1 MKNLNMVHLNGL
13 RALEAVGR
21 LGSLQAAAGELG
33 VSVGAI
39 SQQVIKAEG
48 QLGHA
53 IFARTGK
60 GLVPTEIGWPVLARL
75 TDGMQKLSESVAL
88 AQRRDN
94 NCLTISVAPV
104 FASRWLV
111 RRFDNFAREH
121 PEIVLRIDATMRLID
136 PATSDIDLGIRVGDG
151 HWRDAR
157 SELILEQ
164 QVYPVCTPA
173 LAEGLAAPSDI
184 LDLPAVIDSR
194 AMFNWDVWLRAA
206 GLEGA
211 RISERHVFNEASL
224 CLDAVIAG
232 QGVMLAWQTLT
243 ADSIAEGWLVAPF
256 GIRAKTGFGHY
267 FITARGT
274 RESRK
279 VQVFKAW
286 LRRELARSM
295 EDLDGRIAGSIPP
308 PGCQAAGSN
317 RLTSIVEPD

>member
-1 MKNLNMVHLNGL
+1 MKNLNTVHMNGL

-21 LGSLQAAAGELG
+21 LGSLQAAADELG

-39 SQQVIKAEG
+39 SQQVIKTEG

-53 IFARTGK
+53 IFERTGK
-60 GLVPTEIGWPVLARL
+60 GLVATEVGRPILARL
-75 TDGMQKLSESVAL
+75 TDGIQKLSEAVTL

-151 HWRDAR
+151 HWTDVH

-164 QVYPVCTPA
+164 QVFPVCAPELAKGLVNPA
-173 LAEGLAAPSDI
+173 DVLA
-184 LDLPAVIDSR
+184 LPAVIDSR

-206 GLEGA
+206 GLEGHS
-211 RISERHVFNEASL
+211 INERHIFNDASL

-243 ADSIAEGWLVAPF
+243 ADVIADGRLVAPS
-256 GIRAKTGFGHY
+256 GIRAKTGHGHY
-267 FITARGT
+267 FITAKGM

-279 VQVFKAW
+279 VQIFKTW

-295 EDLDGRIAGSIPP
+295 DDLDRWF
-308 PGCQAAGSN
+308 AAA
-317 RLTSIVEPD
+317 T

>member
-1 MKNLNMVHLNGL
+1 MKNLNTVHMKGL

-21 LGSLQAAAGELG
+21 LGSLQAAADELG

-39 SQQVIKAEG
+39 SQQVIKTEA

-53 IFARTGK
+53 IFERTGK
-60 GLVPTEIGWPVLARL
+60 GLVATDIGRPVLARL
-75 TDGMQKLSESVAL
+75 TEGIQKLSEAVGL

-151 HWRDAR
+151 HWSDVQ

-164 QVYPVCTPA
+164 QVYPVCAPELAKGLITPA
-173 LAEGLAAPSDI
+173 DI
-184 LDLPAVIDSR
+184 LSLPAFIDSR
-194 AMFNWDVWLRAA
+194 AMFGWDVWLHVA
-206 GLEGA
+206 GLDGA
-211 RISERHVFNEASL
+211 KVFERHVFNEASL

-243 ADSIAEGWLVAPF
+243 ADAIADGRLVAPS
-256 GIRAKTGFGHY
+256 GIRARTGFGHY
-267 FITARGT
+267 FITARGQ

-279 VQVFKAW
+279 VQIFKDW

-295 EDLDGRIAGSIPP
+295 DDLDRRLAV
-308 PGCQAAGSN
+308 QASPA
-317 RLTSIVEPD
+317 T

>member
-1 MKNLNMVHLNGL
+1 MKNLNTVHMNGL

-21 LGSLQAAAGELG
+21 LGSLQAAADELG

-39 SQQVIKAEG
+39 SQQVIKTEG
-48 QLGHA
+48 QLGHT
-53 IFARTGK
+53 IFDRTGK
-60 GLVPTEIGWPVLARL
+60 GMVATELGKPILARL
-75 TDGMQKLSESVAL
+75 TDGIQKLSEAVGM
-88 AQRRDN
+88 AQQRDN

-121 PEIVLRIDATMRLID
+121 PEIVLRIDATMKLID
-136 PATSDIDLGIRVGDG
+136 PATSDVDLGIRVGDG
-151 HWRDAR
+151 HWTDVK

-164 QVYPVCTPA
+164 RVYPVCAPELAKGLDSPA
-173 LAEGLAAPSDI
+173 DI
-184 LDLPAVIDSR
+184 LSLPVVIDSR
-194 AMFNWDVWLRAA
+194 AMFGWDVWLRAA
-206 GLEGA
+206 GFEGA
-211 RISERHVFNEASL
+211 KVNERHVFNEASL

-243 ADSIAEGWLVAPF
+243 SDAIADGRLVAPS

-267 FITARGT
+267 FITAKGQ

-295 EDLDGRIAGSIPP
+295 DELDRWFEDREIPDATP
-308 PGCQAAGSN
+308 PARSG
-317 RLTSIVEPD
+317 